1 MMSKLIII
9 RFLFI
14 VYNKVNF
21 FLLRY
26 WILKV
31 ILKFFD
37 NNIFF
42 FLKRVFV
49 LINLI
54 DRYFMVL
61 CYNKIIFLLLWFIE
75 FKLYLKILWY
85 MILFFF
91 F

>member
-42 FLKRVFV
+42 FFKKSFC
-49 LINLI
+49 IN
-54 DRYFMVL
+54 
-61 CYNKIIFLLLWFIE
+61 
-75 FKLYLKILWY
+75 
-85 MILFFF
+85 
-91 F
+91 